1 MLVLGLLIT
10 LTAFALP
17 SIYVTSLNLTRCAT
31 LIFLSTGVIAM
42 NGKNIQAMGSG
53 VSISAGLLEKTSTIQ
68 AIDFILSAAA
78 FLGQIL
84 IYYLIIGLVI
94 FLPFFNETVKNCI
107 KDICKA
113 LALFV
118 IICLFIYYYHYFI
131 YYYDYFIIVV
141 SYIVLVFIFIK
152 AVIFMTADTL
162 NFKIKNIIP
171 NKRVRAL
178 IITIIIII
186 CLINMNILPILECSC
201 DCFPTPRT
209 GFFQS
214 VRSIIGNVFHLNPT
228 SNPVDIEMG
237 LITNELLQQS
247 QNANTQYHQFINSI
261 RVDPRLD
268 PQLLDYVTDFVDFM
282 DRTHPHLVY
291 GGNHTYFTAEFNPQ
305 APMVIPA
312 RGSSLITR

>member
-17 SIYVTSLNLTRCAT
+17 SIYVTSLNLTRRAV
-31 LIFLSTGVIAM
+31 LIFKSTGL
-42 NGKNIQAMGSG
+42 KQDWQQMGSDL
-53 VSISAGLLEKTSTIQ
+53 SISVALLEKTSTIQ
-68 AIDFILSAAA
+68 AIEILLCVSFTPISYY
-78 FLGQIL
+78 FLGQYF
-84 IYYLIIGLVI
+84 IYYIIIVLVI
-94 FLPFFNETVKNCI
+94 FLAVLNETVKNWI

-113 LALFV
+113 LALFA
-118 IICLFIYYYHYFI
+118 IFCFCIFYYYYYHYFI
-131 YYYDYFIIVV
+131 IVV
-141 SYIVLVFIFIK
+141 CYSLLVFVFIK
-152 AVIFMTADTL
+152 AVIFMTANTL
-162 NFKIKNIIP
+162 NFKIENIIP
-171 NKRVRAL
+171 NKRVRVL

-186 CLINMNILPILECSC
+186 CLINIDFFPPLHCSC
-201 DCFPTPRT
+201 DCFPTDRT

-237 LITNELLQQS
+237 LTTYELLQQS
-247 QNANTQYHQFINSI
+247 QNANTQYYQFVNTI

-268 PQLLDYVTDFVDFM
+268 PQLLANATEFMNFM

-291 GGNHTYFTAEFNPQ
+291 GGNHTYFSAEFNPQ